1 MTDNEDQDFSL
12 VEKQC
17 ARCGLKGYHV
27 ENGLCLDCMEAEL
40 RKNDGLVLP
49 ALNGHN
55 HIKGV

>member
-1 MTDNEDQDFSL
+1 MTEEDKDLFIT
-12 VEKQC
+12 EKQC
-17 ARCGLKGYHV
+17 SRCGLKGYHF
-27 ENGLCLDCMEAEL
+27 ENGLCLDCVEAEL